1 MAVSFSSFL
10 IFLVICNANETRRSH
25 PAEEEGKHNSST
37 SSSSLVFS
45 YTLAVTQTP
54 HLLHLLFE
62 GGEDLVALGQ
72 SGLKLFKLLCVQR
85 QLESNTTQV

>member
-25 PAEEEGKHNSST
+25 PAEGKHNSST
-37 SSSSLVFS
+37 SSSSLS
-45 YTLAVTQTP
+45 YTLAVTRTA